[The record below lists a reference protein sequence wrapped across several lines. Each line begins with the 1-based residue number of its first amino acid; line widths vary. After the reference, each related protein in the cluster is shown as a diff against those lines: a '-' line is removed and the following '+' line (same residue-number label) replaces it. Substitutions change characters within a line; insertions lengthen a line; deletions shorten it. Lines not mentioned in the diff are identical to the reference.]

1 MCREILSI
9 LTLALGKH
17 FIFAKFLKV
26 MKKLL
31 LCSYISN
38 NSLSFA
44 GMGNRSRERRERSG
58 APGEGEERGGE
69 DGEASVEVVKFMIDV
84 DESLFETKD
93 KLHNIAERLLWNYM
107 RYVITSLEAVL
118 HAEYE
123 YDKKIFF
130 CV

>member
-1 MCREILSI
+1 
-9 LTLALGKH
+9 
-17 FIFAKFLKV
+17 
-26 MKKLL
+26 
-31 LCSYISN
+31 
-38 NSLSFA
+38 
-44 GMGNRSRERRERSG
+44 MGNRSRERRERSG

-84 DESLFETKD
+84 EESLFEAKD

-123 YDKKIFF
+123 YDKKNFF
-130 CV
+130 SA

>member
-1 MCREILSI
+1 MCRDILSI
-9 LTLALGKH
+9 LTLALGKYL
-17 FIFAKFLKV
+17 IFAKSLKV

-69 DGEASVEVVKFMIDV
+69 DGEGNVEVVKFMIDV
-84 DESLFETKD
+84 DDSLFEHKD
-93 KLHNIAERLLWNYM
+93 ELHKIAETLFCNYM
-107 RYVITSLEAVL
+107 RYVITSLEVVL
-118 HAEYE
+118 HE
-123 YDKKIFF
+123 
-130 CV
+130 

>member
-1 MCREILSI
+1 
-9 LTLALGKH
+9 
-17 FIFAKFLKV
+17 

-69 DGEASVEVVKFMIDV
+69 DGQASVSPRRGAPGEGEERGGEDGEGNVEVVKFMIDV
-84 DESLFETKD
+84 DDSLFETKD
-93 KLHNIAERLLWNYM
+93 ELHNIAETLLCNYM
-107 RYVITSLEAVL
+107 RYVITSLEVVL
-118 HAEYE
+118 HE
-123 YDKKIFF
+123 
-130 CV
+130 